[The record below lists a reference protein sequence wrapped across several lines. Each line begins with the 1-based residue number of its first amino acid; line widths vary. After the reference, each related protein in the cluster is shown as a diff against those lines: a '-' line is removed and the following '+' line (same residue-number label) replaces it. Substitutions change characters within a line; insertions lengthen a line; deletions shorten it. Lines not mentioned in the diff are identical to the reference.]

1 MDTSKSTT
9 EHGLFWVK
17 NHEQNKLWGTLR
29 INEIN
34 EARLETFGSLI
45 EHGEENPQTIV
56 GQIKG
61 GQLPVTLL
69 NCFPINTQY
78 AQPAPES
85 QWDWSQQTCLV
96 NVVLEGLALEEDQ
109 EAAFAEAIIN
119 ISTLS
124 KWVNPKLV
132 SFELTKSPSGKI
144 KTGILLNDREDESV
158 ATTFRGKEITIT
170 LRFNPKEQRA
180 MTGPINSYSVEDN
193 CFLVLEKADGGK
205 LLMED
210 VTALAAAIQDLL
222 SICCN
227 ETAVVTSLNV
237 KQEQDDLN
245 YVKVFLR
252 MKGYK
257 VEKKGKY
264 PYASLEFDSI
274 GGMKGIARWLHKTE
288 KYHPSTAFL
297 TSKWYNDTAYSSDNL
312 SRTYTAV
319 EGLNARKKSHS
330 QANMNVK
337 DLAQFVDRAIPDFH
351 NIANSSAKDWAT
363 KVKDV
368 RNKTITHLDPTGAP
382 TTNGLALLR
391 MADILYVAG
400 ASFLLREI
408 GIEEPEIRTYIDG
421 CYQSGLLH

>member
-124 KWVNPKLV
+124 KWVNPNLV
-132 SFELTKSPSGKI
+132 SFEPTKKLSQIGDP
-144 KTGILLNDREDESV
+144 N
-158 ATTFRGKEITIT
+158 
-170 LRFNPKEQRA
+170 
-180 MTGPINSYSVEDN
+180 YS
-193 CFLVLEKADGGK
+193 
-205 LLMED
+205 
-210 VTALAAAIQDLL
+210 Q
-222 SICCN
+222 
-227 ETAVVTSLNV
+227 
-237 KQEQDDLN
+237 
-245 YVKVFLR
+245 
-252 MKGYK
+252 
-257 VEKKGKY
+257 
-264 PYASLEFDSI
+264 
-274 GGMKGIARWLHKTE
+274 
-288 KYHPSTAFL
+288 
-297 TSKWYNDTAYSSDNL
+297 
-312 SRTYTAV
+312 
-319 EGLNARKKSHS
+319 
-330 QANMNVK
+330 
-337 DLAQFVDRAIPDFH
+337 
-351 NIANSSAKDWAT
+351 
-363 KVKDV
+363 
-368 RNKTITHLDPTGAP
+368 
-382 TTNGLALLR
+382 
-391 MADILYVAG
+391 
-400 ASFLLREI
+400 
-408 GIEEPEIRTYIDG
+408 
-421 CYQSGLLH
+421 